1 MTKSATTSS
10 SIPRQSCFLR
20 NESIGGPLDRL
31 LVLSSA
37 GSPYEVRDDII
48 ILSNGTLVIPKN
60 VTLQFPPRSGMF
72 VQGTLLVDGTEKEKV
87 KFIKTSHGRN
97 FRLAGGSGPWEGRVE
112 FLVNGTWMP
121 LCLPYYKSFSTEGA
135 IICQQQNLKYKMYSR
150 GYPSGIENGFV
161 NNVAC
166 DGNVDADIMN
176 CNANNWSYGPTCQR
190 YTVYVY
196 CQRNNWVGLH
206 LAMSNHQ
213 SLLRHLNIYDAGF
226 PYRDDINIPG
236 AAFQIDFNH
245 HNISNIFVN
254 RSEGIGVQV
263 VYQSLFHK
271 KSLMPNSTISNTK
284 SHGIQS
290 LSSLTVTNV
299 DMTRNDGNG
308 FRYSGPLPYS
318 RSLGKINRLAA
329 DMASPEVNRIF
340 HACSKNKTFLQANRV
355 FYFTIETLDTT
366 LQLACRHVM
375 ETEPGYKIVIQELH
389 SSHTGYYNNNYFMY
403 VYDGLNMSI
412 RSPWKIEYLS
422 RNNRPVFNSTGSSI
436 LIYVKKRAFW
446 NFDINFQLYTV
457 KGR

>member
-1 MTKSATTSS
+1 M
-10 SIPRQSCFLR
+10 
-20 NESIGGPLDRL
+20 
-31 LVLSSA
+31 
-37 GSPYEVRDDII
+37 RDDII
-48 ILSNGTLVIPKN
+48 ILTNGTLVIPKN

-121 LCLPYYKSFSTEGA
+121 LCLPYYKSFNTEGA
-135 IICQQQNLKYKMYSR
+135 IICQQQNLKYKWYYR
-150 GYPSGIENGFV
+150 RYPSGMENGFV
-161 NNVAC
+161 HNVAC
-166 DGNVDADIMN
+166 DGNVDTDIMN
-176 CNANNWSYGPTCQR
+176 CSANNWDYGPICRR

-196 CQRNNWVGLH
+196 CQQNNWVGLH

-226 PYRDDINIPG
+226 PYRDDIDIPG

-245 HNISNIFVN
+245 HNISNIFLN

-263 VYQSLFHK
+263 LYQSLFHK

-308 FRYSGPLPYS
+308 FRYSGPWPYS
-318 RSLGKINRLAA
+318 SSLGKINTLAA

-340 HACSKNKTFLQANRV
+340 HACSKNKTFLQANMV
-355 FYFTIETLDTT
+355 FYFTIEALDTT
-366 LQLACRHVM
+366 LQLTCRHVM
-375 ETEPGYKIVIQELH
+375 ETEPGYKIVIQVLH
-389 SSHTGYYNNNYFMY
+389 SWHPGYYHYSHFMH
-403 VYDGLNMSI
+403 VYDGVNMSI
-412 RSPWKIEYLS
+412 GSPWKIEYLT
-422 RNNRPVFNSTGSSI
+422 RRDRPVFNSTGSSI
-436 LIYVKKRAFW
+436 LIFFKKRANL
-446 NFDINFQLYTV
+446 NFDVSFQLYTV